1 MKYHK
6 KLIGKIIHALL
17 LLLLLLNFS
26 VGKICFFNLS
36 SKNNKFAKNV
46 LAYLSEAFWTIYS
59 RTIKYL
65 KFNSSIR
72 TIKMK
77 KVEFHKDTEL
87 TIKNIKGFMK
97 RKVVISG
104 TSAKINVPKEYLG
117 YETYLVILEN
127 GIKKRGKDS
136 SRRIEGSKRR
146 E

>member
-1 MKYHK
+1 
-6 KLIGKIIHALL
+6 
-17 LLLLLLNFS
+17 
-26 VGKICFFNLS
+26 
-36 SKNNKFAKNV
+36 
-46 LAYLSEAFWTIYS
+46 
-59 RTIKYL
+59 
-65 KFNSSIR
+65 
-72 TIKMK
+72 MK

-117 YETYLVILEN
+117 YETYRVILEN